1 MKVIIETYRLLRKMG
16 LFRAYSTHDIV
27 SMKSHQR
34 CSVLK
39 QLHRLEKAGYIE
51 KKTGSDNEFYWIVKE
66 IPDKPKAMELW
77 KESTAKAVADVE
89 EALAHKY

>member
-16 LFRAYSTHDIV
+16 LFKAYSTHDIV

-39 QLHRLEKAGYIE
+39 QLHRLEKAGYLE
-51 KKTGSDNEFYWIVKE
+51 KKTGSDNEFYWIVKDV
-66 IPDKPKAMELW
+66 PNKPKPVTLW
-77 KESTAKAVADVE
+77 KESIAVSELE
-89 EALAHKY
+89 EAFAHQH